1 MNSAKFLKKEVM
13 LMSGFWETQ
22 EGHETGAAIRE
33 LANATKRSKATKYD
47 APMQVKTFVFKYDFN
62 MDKGTIPKADN
73 DISEFIKDKLVIDIK
88 VNRLD
93 ESHIAYVV
101 TYKYVPKV

>member
-73 DISEFIKDKLVIDIK
+73 CFIII
-88 VNRLD
+88 NT
-93 ESHIAYVV
+93 V
-101 TYKYVPKV
+101 TFFIFLHRSDYE

>member
-1 MNSAKFLKKEVM
+1 
-13 LMSGFWETQ
+13 MSFWDTQ

-33 LANATKRSKATKYD
+33 LAQATKRSKATKYD

-62 MDKGTIPKADN
+62 LDDGSIPNADAM
-73 DISEFIKDKLVIDIK
+73 ISEFVRDKLVIDIK

-93 ESHIAYVV
+93 ESHIAYVI
-101 TYKYVPKV
+101 TYKYVPKN